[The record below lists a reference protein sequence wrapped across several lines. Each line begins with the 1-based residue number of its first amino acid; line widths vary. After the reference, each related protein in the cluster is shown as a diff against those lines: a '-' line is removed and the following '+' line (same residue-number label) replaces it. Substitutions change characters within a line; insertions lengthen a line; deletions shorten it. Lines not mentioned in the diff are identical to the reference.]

1 MEPGIVEKQEY
12 IKEKHENEI
21 KIPISLVQSL
31 SISISSLKFL
41 NSNLN
46 TSAGVPPTILSPL
59 PSRPQVQVFLE
70 PLDIRDQ
77 LPFIFLAATVAI
89 GGYSVPNTGM
99 LKGFVNILY
108 KKNFCTKIS
117 QSLKHLNLKLSMYN
131 RVQFF
136 TQ

>member
-1 MEPGIVEKQEY
+1 
-12 IKEKHENEI
+12 
-21 KIPISLVQSL
+21 
-31 SISISSLKFL
+31 L

-99 LKGFVNILY
+99 LKGFVKTLY
-108 KKNFCTKIS
+108 YNFFVQRCSEQLDPFYIERGFPSEGEIGERESRRCCT
-117 QSLKHLNLKLSMYN
+117 
-131 RVQFF
+131 
-136 TQ
+136 